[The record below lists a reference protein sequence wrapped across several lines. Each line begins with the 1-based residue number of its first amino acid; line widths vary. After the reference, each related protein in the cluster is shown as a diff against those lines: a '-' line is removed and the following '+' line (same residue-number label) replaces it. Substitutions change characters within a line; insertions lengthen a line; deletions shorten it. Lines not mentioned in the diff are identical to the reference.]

1 MPLKTTK
8 PAAAAK
14 ESQADDSQKDQ
25 KDQANAAPADKSQV
39 VLVGPNKD
47 LDPTSP
53 EGVQWIADE
62 NARIAQEEQKRKDD
76 EELERKRLAQ
86 QEIELENKRKEDE
99 ATELRRQQ
107 EEGKKKRD
115 DQAALDEA
123 ARKEAEAAQDKDLGK
138 NAPKAGRYASV
149 KSRLRD
155 PISGKSFLVG
165 QSTIVKK
172 ADITKW
178 FAKQLE
184 AGLLAPFDE
193 AEDEE

>member
-14 ESQADDSQKDQ
+14 ENQADDSQKDQ
-25 KDQANAAPADKSQV
+25 ANEAPANKSQV

-47 LDPTSP
+47 LDPASP
-53 EGVQWIADE
+53 EGVQWLADE

-76 EELERKRLAQ
+76 EETERKLLAQ
-86 QEIELENKRKEDE
+86 EEIALEAQRKEQE
-99 ATELRRQQ
+99 RQAEQERQ
-107 EEGKKKRD
+107 EEARKKREQ
-115 DQAALDEA
+115 QALDDEA
-123 ARKEAEAAQDKDLGK
+123 AAKQIEDALTAELGK
-138 NAPKAGRYASV
+138 GAPKPGRYAAV

-155 PISGKSFLVG
+155 PISGKAFLVG

-178 FAKQLE
+178 FVKQLE
-184 AGLLAPFDE
+184 AKLLTSFDE
-193 AEDEE
+193 AEEDEE